1 VGGHEDNVGIAS
13 PGRRLAGYLI
23 DALIVGVVLA
33 PVINTVEVGR
43 EQIGMVLQAGW
54 LVAQMVLVTGATIGM
69 RAVRLRAVE
78 IATGRPPGPLRA
90 LVRWFVPGIPTAPA
104 LFLTG
109 WVAAALSTLGII
121 AVYVGVFRRPRR
133 QGLHDH
139 ASGVIIVRSR

>member
-1 VGGHEDNVGIAS
+1 VGGNEDSTSIAS
-13 PGRRLAGYLI
+13 PGRRLGGYLI
-23 DALIVGVVLA
+23 DALIVGAVLA
-33 PVINTVEVGR
+33 PVINTVEVER

-54 LVAQMVLVTGATIGM
+54 LVAQMVLVTGATVGM

-78 IATGRPPGPLRA
+78 TDTGRPPGPLRA

-109 WVAAALSTLGII
+109 WVAVALSMLGII
-121 AVYVGVFRRPRR
+121 AVYAGVFRRPRR

-139 ASGVIIVRSR
+139 ASGVIIARAR